1 MLSVTATLA
10 LIFVVLSI
18 IRNSYNNIIV
28 IKLIT
33 EIWIVATPLKMYQ
46 IGHEAG
52 AVRQSDRFSTKL
64 QVS

>member
-1 MLSVTATLA
+1 MTATLA

-33 EIWIVATPLKMYQ
+33 EIWIVATPLKMCQ

-52 AVRQSDRFSTKL
+52 AVRQSDIIFNKTPG
-64 QVS
+64 